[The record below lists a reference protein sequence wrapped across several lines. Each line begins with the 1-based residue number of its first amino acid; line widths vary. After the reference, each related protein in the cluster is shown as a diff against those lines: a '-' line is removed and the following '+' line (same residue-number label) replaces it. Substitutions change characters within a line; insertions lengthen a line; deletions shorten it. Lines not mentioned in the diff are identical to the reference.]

1 MGVSWPPTCLG
12 KSQRYLELYIYI
24 STKIMTCHIRTF
36 QIYIV
41 WMVQAGH
48 HGPLDLLCNLSSGR
62 KDGYIWLLVGHKQR
76 RVQALWR
83 RIEIV
88 SEKAYSFTVNICVK
102 IVVDT
107 SGFSTALI
115 RSTLKIPTPMIR
127 DLRRRRSRMA
137 RNWKSG
143 VSSW

>member
-1 MGVSWPPTCLG
+1 M
-12 KSQRYLELYIYI
+12 
-24 STKIMTCHIRTF
+24 
-36 QIYIV
+36 
-41 WMVQAGH
+41 
-48 HGPLDLLCNLSSGR
+48 
-62 KDGYIWLLVGHKQR
+62 GHKQR
-76 RVQALWR
+76 RVQALLR

-88 SEKAYSFTVNICVK
+88 SDETYSFTVNICVK

-137 RNWKSG
+137 RN
-143 VSSW
+143 